1 MNQTARLLIDS
12 QCALGEGP
20 IWHAGRQQLF
30 FLDINEQTLF
40 AVTTA
45 GEIVDSWLFNETVA
59 ALAVVDDHALVLATD
74 TGLKEFDLATGGMN
88 RINEIEADKPDTRT
102 NDSRVHPS
110 GAFWIGTLSRSNEE
124 APLGAVYHYRA
135 GVLTTLKS
143 GVSIPNAT
151 CFSPDGRTAYWTDT
165 PTKKI
170 LKVETDPATGLP
182 VGEWS
187 LFADVSEGRGY
198 PDGAVVDS
206 EGYLWNA
213 KWGGSC
219 VVRHAP
225 DGSIDRII
233 EVPVSQVTCPA
244 FGGPDLKTMFITT
257 ANKNMSAEQLAAE
270 KVAGGLFVIEVD
282 VAGQPETPIVL

>member
-1 MNQTARLLIDS
+1 MNPTARLLLDS

-20 IWHAGRQQLF
+20 IWHVGRQQLF

-40 AVTTA
+40 AVTAT
-45 GEIVDSWLFNETVA
+45 GEIADSWLFNETVA
-59 ALAVVDDHALVLATD
+59 AVAILDDHTLVLATD
-74 TGLKEFDLATGGMN
+74 TGLKEFDIASGGMN
-88 RINEIEADKPDTRT
+88 RINEIEAHNPQTRT

-110 GAFWIGTLSRSNEE
+110 GAFWIGTMTRSEEE
-124 APLGAVYHYRA
+124 APLGSVYHYRA
-135 GVLTTLKS
+135 GALTTLKS
-143 GVSIPNAT
+143 GVKIPNAT

-165 PTKKI
+165 PTKEI
-170 LKVETDPATGLP
+170 LRVETDPATGLP
-182 VGEWS
+182 IGEWS

-225 DGSIDRII
+225 DGSVDRII
-233 EVPVSQVTCPA
+233 ELPASQVTCPA
-244 FGGPDLKTMFITT
+244 FGGPELKTLFITT

-270 KVAGGLFVIEVD
+270 KVAGGLFAIDVD
-282 VAGQPETPIVL
+282 VAGQPEAFIAL